1 MQERFHEILKIAL
14 EYDVTD
20 IHFNVKE
27 ESETIK
33 IEMRVKGEIKQVKTK
48 QNDMRLFRY
57 LMYRA
62 NLDISDA
69 CLPQTGAFTESLGS
83 MQLSLRFALVSSYRM
98 KTAVLRILNQ
108 QNRLEV
114 SMLTRDLDVLHYLRD
129 ISYQTNGLYLFT
141 GPTGAGKTT
150 TLYTLLNEMKGKKIF
165 TLEDPIEVIQEDY
178 VQIQINEKQNMTY
191 EQGIRQLMRHDP
203 DIIMIGEIRDSNVAK
218 MVVRCAL
225 TGHLVVTTLHSFSCV
240 SAILRMID
248 LGVDKYQLQDVLKG
262 ITNQRLF
269 SCGDGKKIGI
279 YEFMDA
285 SQLKYYFKHEKNP
298 ENFMDLKTRIE
309 EAYAKNEIQ
318 TVEAII

>member
-69 CLPQTGAFTESLGS
+69 CLPQTGSFTECLGS
-83 MQLSLRFALVSSYRM
+83 MQLSLRFALVTSYRM

-114 SMLTRDLDVLHYLRD
+114 SSLTKELDVLHYFRE

-165 TLEDPIEVIQEDY
+165 TLEDPIEVVQEDY

-269 SCGDGKKIGI
+269 SCGDGKKVGI
-279 YEFMDA
+279 YEFMDD
-285 SQLKYYFKHEKNP
+285 SQLKYYFKYEKNP

-309 EAYAKNEIQ
+309 EAYAKKEIQ
-318 TVEAII
+318 TPEAVV